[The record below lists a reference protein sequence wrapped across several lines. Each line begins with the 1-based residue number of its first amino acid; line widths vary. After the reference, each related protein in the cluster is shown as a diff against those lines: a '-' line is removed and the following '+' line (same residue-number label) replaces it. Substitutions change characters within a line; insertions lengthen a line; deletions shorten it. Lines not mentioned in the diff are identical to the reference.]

1 MTAYGT
7 FDFDGR
13 QFFHNVVYPVYYFVL
28 GSFDSELTQ
37 LEGRLPYIENE
48 SFSPHDIF
56 FPSATPDADTSIA
69 TQIMFAFHMLF
80 VNILLLNL
88 LIALFRYV
96 KE

>member
-28 GSFDSELTQ
+28 GSFDDEREQ
-37 LEGRLPYIENE
+37 LDGMIDAWRNCFRNLP
-48 SFSPHDIF
+48 FL
-56 FPSATPDADTSIA
+56 ATPDAGTSIA
-69 TQIMFAFHMLF
+69 TQVMFAFHMLF

-88 LIALFRYV
+88 LIALFR
-96 KE
+96 